1 MDLYIHIYVKTND
14 FYQFLWW
21 MEAPLYLLVGGL
33 EHFLFFHILGI
44 SSSQPTNSYFSEG
57 FKPPTS
63 KNINNFYQFLIYPP
77 QIHNLQCNWGCCPER
92 SVHRFTSQPSEQ
104 WLNPLL
110 DLLVGDSQEVIPVFY
125 GNVNRTDSWGEF
137 QAATIAGMLIAFVA
151 AMAFLKLRHEHASLA
166 TVCWHPDY
174 TLGCC

>member
-1 MDLYIHIYVKTND
+1 MAANHGELKPYKVGH
-14 FYQFLWW
+14 
-21 MEAPLYLLVGGL
+21 APLFGQLWAYGRWIIYTYICKNKRFLSISMVDGGATIL
-33 EHFLFFHILGI
+33 AGWWFGTFFYFSIYLGI

-125 GNVNRTDSWGEF
+125 GNVNRTDS
-137 QAATIAGMLIAFVA
+137 
-151 AMAFLKLRHEHASLA
+151 
-166 TVCWHPDY
+166 
-174 TLGCC
+174 

>member
-1 MDLYIHIYVKTND
+1 
-14 FYQFLWW
+14 

-104 WLNPLL
+104 WLNPPLGSL
-110 DLLVGDSQEVIPVFY
+110 GWWQPGSYTRFLWECEPNRLMRGIP
-125 GNVNRTDSWGEF
+125 GSDD
-137 QAATIAGMLIAFVA
+137 
-151 AMAFLKLRHEHASLA
+151 
-166 TVCWHPDY
+166 CWHADCFCGSHGIFEASAWTRFACNGVLTPWLY
-174 TLGCC
+174 ARLLLGCSIQ